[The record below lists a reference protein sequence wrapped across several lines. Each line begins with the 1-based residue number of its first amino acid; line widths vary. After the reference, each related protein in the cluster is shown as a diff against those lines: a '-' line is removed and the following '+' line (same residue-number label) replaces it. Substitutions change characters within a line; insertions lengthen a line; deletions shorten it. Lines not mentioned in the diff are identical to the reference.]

1 LIPFD
6 QRHTVVKV
14 GIEFVVMR
22 TWLDYLKQGLARTLP
37 ADRVAES
44 RGYGAT
50 RANLEN
56 LRPFVQRHWRKG
68 AAGAL
73 LILVNTLLSL
83 PDPLIYRYVV
93 DQVILAQ
100 QVHYLALAITVLLAI
115 QAFEVL
121 SGMWRQFYFARFEQ
135 DILLDLQRDLLEHTL
150 RLPKSF
156 FDAKETGYLM
166 SRLLADVQG
175 LRWFFSS
182 TLVYVGTNTLQ
193 LIGGVVLLFYLE
205 WRLALVTI
213 VLLPVLYFVVR
224 FFSERLRVLSH
235 HTMEQQAHVTRAM
248 EESLAATTLI
258 KSFASE
264 ARTVNRLAEQLS
276 AARQIVL
283 EQVTV
288 GAVANVVIS
297 AMPGLARVV
306 ALAGGALLIVRGEF
320 SLGSLIAFQAY
331 LGFVYSP
338 AIYLAH
344 ANLQL
349 QNARAALERI
359 SALYDIV
366 PEENLGTGRRAER
379 LRGAI
384 EFKDV
389 SFAYDG
395 REPILASVSFRIAP
409 GEKVA
414 IVGPSGVGK
423 TTLLSL
429 LLRFYQPTRGEIW
442 FDDVPAREY
451 DVSTLRQRIGYVA
464 QSPVLLS
471 GTLRENL
478 CYGNPNASDA
488 QIVRAAQIAGIHE
501 FIASLPQGYDTLVGE
516 RGVNLSE
523 GQKQRLALARALIKD
538 PDILILDEPTAA
550 LDSIVET
557 SIFDALPNVWH
568 DKTVFIVTH
577 RLATIQRANR
587 ILLLNENRLVDEGT
601 HAELLARNAYYRALV
616 IGNM

>member
-1 LIPFD
+1 
-6 QRHTVVKV
+6 
-14 GIEFVVMR
+14 MN
-22 TWLDYLKQGLARTLP
+22 TWLTYLKQGLARTLP
-37 ADRVAES
+37 TDRVTEQ
-44 RGYGAT
+44 RGYRTT
-50 RANLEN
+50 RANLQN
-56 LRPFVQRHWRKG
+56 LRPFVLRHWRKG
-68 AAGAL
+68 ALGAL
-73 LILVNTLLSL
+73 LILANTLLSF
-83 PDPLIYRYVV
+83 PDPLIYRYII
-93 DQVILAQ
+93 DHVIVARHLDS
-100 QVHYLALAITVLLAI
+100 LALAIVVLLAI
-115 QAFEVL
+115 QTFHVL
-121 SGMWRQFYFARFEQ
+121 SEMLRQVYFARFEQ
-135 DILLDLQRDLLEHTL
+135 DILFDLQRDLLEHTL
-150 RLPKSF
+150 RLPKAF

-182 TLVYVGTNTLQ
+182 TLVYVGTNALQ
-193 LIGGVVLLFYLE
+193 LIGGVGLLFYLE

-213 VLLPVLYFVVR
+213 VLLPALYFVVR
-224 FFSERLRVLSH
+224 FFSEHLRVLSH
-235 HTMEQQAHVTRAM
+235 HTMEQQANVTRTM
-248 EESLAATTLI
+248 EELLAASTLI

-264 ARTVNRLAEQLS
+264 ERTVNRLAEQLS
-276 AARQIVL
+276 AVRQIVL

-288 GAVANVVIS
+288 GAVANVIIS

-366 PEENLGTGRRAER
+366 SEENLGTGKRVER

-389 SFAYDG
+389 SFSYDG
-395 REPILASVSFRIAP
+395 REPILADVSFRIAP

-451 DVSTLRQRIGYVA
+451 DVSALRQRIGYVA
-464 QSPVLLS
+464 QSPVLLR

-488 QIVRAAQIAGIHE
+488 QIVRASQIAGIHD
-501 FIASLPQGYDTLVGE
+501 FITSLPHGYETLVGE

-550 LDSIVET
+550 LDRLVEQ
-557 SIFDALPNVWH
+557 SIFDALPDVWR

-577 RLATIQRANR
+577 RLTTIQHADR
-587 ILLLNENRLVDEGT
+587 ILLLNENRLVDAGT
-601 HAELLARNAYYRALV
+601 HEELLARNAYYRALV
-616 IGNM
+616 TQ